1 MEPHGVTR
9 CADPDAPESVT
20 KRRRIEYASGEDS
33 YELFATNPLN
43 STTQPTQPLPLP
55 LDTQATLP
63 LPPVRGAPPVWT
75 PSSIQPP
82 SSPPASYAATQPTQ
96 PFPGVEAPNS
106 PPRSS
111 AIQVPA
117 SSPFQSQLP
126 PARPTLPTNPALI
139 VKPFD
144 FYPSKARLDN
154 DGPQYVGSSS
164 EGEGSDNDIK
174 PTFGPTTVRK
184 PVPSISAM
192 RERQASSPAPPKID
206 RIAESPVQQMKQ
218 HASQFAYT
226 GRLDSLT
233 NPPPVQKTIKP
244 FDLNQLN
251 CPPQYIALVKRLKDI
266 APGKSD
272 VDIIRTLVAKKG
284 NFDDAAE
291 ALTSDSPIELT
302 KEDLAVQAIKVKT
315 LNRGN
320 NAGKIAIKDKY
331 GAVRSKAISISPSPP
346 PEPRAAPKRRL
357 VRGSDKN
364 SSNSTPAQTPP
375 PTRQPKQI
383 VIDSD
388 SDSAAEMDENS
399 EDERE
404 LERKVLKYL
413 NTCTVKE
420 LMDIACTTEEIATLI
435 VEQRPYRSLGGVR
448 NVQAPAASHTKTG
461 KKAKGARPRAV
472 GEKIV
477 DVCLDT
483 WRGYEAVDSL
493 IRRVEELGKP
503 VAEAVRKWGV
513 DVVSGSNASGELDM
527 TEIKIDD
534 NASAKDSGI
543 GTPTDGGDTQPE
555 DADGEINGTKRVK
568 NVGFFKDQPKEL
580 REGVVLKDYQIAGIN
595 WLNLLYEKK
604 LSCILADEMGKFA
617 ILYTNSVTEADL
629 LQVLGKPVRS
639 FLS

>member
-9 CADPDAPESVT
+9 PADSDAPESVM
-20 KRRRIEYASGEDS
+20 KRRKIDYASGEDS
-33 YELFATNPLN
+33 YDLFATNPLS

-55 LDTQATLP
+55 QDTQATLP
-63 LPPVRGAPPVWT
+63 LPSVGGAPPVWT
-75 PSSIQPP
+75 PSNIQPL

-96 PFPGVEAPNS
+96 PLPGVGARNS
-106 PPRSS
+106 PPRPA

-117 SSPFQSQLP
+117 SSPFQLQPSA
-126 PARPTLPTNPALI
+126 ARPSFQANPAPI

-144 FYPSKARLDN
+144 FYPSKARLDS

-174 PTFGPTTVRK
+174 PTFGPTAARK

-192 RERQASSPAPPKID
+192 RERQASSPAPSKVD
-206 RIAESPVQQMKQ
+206 RVAESPIQQMKQ

-226 GRLDSLT
+226 GGRLDSLT
-233 NPPPVQKTIKP
+233 NPPPSQKTVKL
-244 FDLNQLN
+244 DLSRLN
-251 CPPQYIALVKRLKDI
+251 CPPQYMGLIKRLKDI
-266 APGKSD
+266 APEKTD
-272 VDIIRTLVAKKG
+272 MDIIKILVAKKG

-291 ALTSDSPIELT
+291 ALTSDTPVELT
-302 KEDLAVQAIKVKT
+302 KEDLAAQAMKMKT

-331 GAVRSKAISISPSPP
+331 GAVRSKAISLSPSPP
-346 PEPRAAPKRRL
+346 PEPRALKRRL

-364 SSNSTPAQTPP
+364 SSNSTPAPTPP

-388 SDSAAEMDENS
+388 SDSAAELDGENS

-413 NTCTVKE
+413 NSCTVKE

-435 VEQRPYRSLGGVR
+435 VEQRPYRTLGGVR
-448 NVQAPAASHTKTG
+448 NVQAPAATHTKSG
-461 KKAKGARPRAV
+461 KKTKGARPRAV

-503 VAEAVRKWGV
+503 VAEAVKKWGV
-513 DVVSGSNASGELDM
+513 DVVSGAGASGELDM

-534 NASAKDSGI
+534 SASAKDSGI
-543 GTPTDGGDTQPE
+543 GTPTDSGDPQPE

-580 REGVVLKDYQIAGIN
+580 REGVILKDYQITGIN

-604 LSCILADEMGKFA
+604 LSCILADEMGKF
-617 ILYTNSVTEADL
+617 ITLNLDNVSEADF
-629 LQVLGKPVRS
+629 LQVLEKLVR
-639 FLS
+639 LSLS